1 MELHPAS
8 LSPDN
13 LQKGQTCWNHC
24 AKPCSCLLGL
34 GLAET
39 TSRAPRHQRVSGG
52 ALHSRGRRK
61 QGTLGLRVKSRSVGA
76 ARASLGPTPPSPTVS
91 RKGHKVHRCWGE
103 RLQQAAEDKTR
114 AAPFG
119 IDVREG
125 GPPETE
131 QEDPSCDRQR
141 RHLGQPPVPPFWD
154 WM

>member
-76 ARASLGPTPPSPTVS
+76 ARASLGPTPPAQPSPGKATKSIDAGVNDYS
-91 RKGHKVHRCWGE
+91 KQLR
-103 RLQQAAEDKTR
+103 TR
-114 AAPFG
+114 PG
-119 IDVREG
+119 LLL
-125 GPPETE
+125 
-131 QEDPSCDRQR
+131 
-141 RHLGQPPVPPFWD
+141 LGL
-154 WM
+154 M